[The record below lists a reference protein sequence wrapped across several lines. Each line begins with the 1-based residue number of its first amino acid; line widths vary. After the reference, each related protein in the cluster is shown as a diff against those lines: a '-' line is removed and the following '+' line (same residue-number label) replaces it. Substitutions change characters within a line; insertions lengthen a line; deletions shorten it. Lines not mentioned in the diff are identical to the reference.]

1 MKDYM
6 LIALKE
12 ANKSLKYNDVPV
24 GCVIVKNNDIIAKAY
39 NEREKKQNII
49 KHAEIL
55 AIEKAT
61 KKLKTW
67 HLNDCILYT
76 TLSPCFMCT
85 SVILQSRI
93 KKVVYAVAGKQFENI
108 TKNLSLIDKNYKNVI
123 FEKGI
128 YEKESILLLQKFF
141 EDKRKK

>member
-24 GCVIVKNNDIIAKAY
+24 GCVIVKNNTIISKAY
-39 NEREKKQNII
+39 NEREKKQNIT
-49 KHAEIL
+49 KHAEII

-61 KKLKTW
+61 KKLGTW

-93 KKVVYAVAGKQFENI
+93 KKVVYAVAGEQFENI
-108 TKNLSLIDKNYKNVI
+108 TKNLSLIDKNYKKMT
-123 FEKGI
+123 FEQGLHE
-128 YEKESILLLQKFF
+128 EKSMFLLQKFF
-141 EDKRKK
+141 EEKRKK